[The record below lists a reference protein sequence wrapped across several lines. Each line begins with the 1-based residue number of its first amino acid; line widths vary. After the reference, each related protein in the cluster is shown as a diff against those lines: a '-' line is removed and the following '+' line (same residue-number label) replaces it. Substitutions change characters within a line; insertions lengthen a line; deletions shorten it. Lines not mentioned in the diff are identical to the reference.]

1 MIIRVSMTGEKKE
14 AGKKE
19 KKGVAGYDV
28 GWWNHDEERHEAR
41 IMPG

>member
-19 KKGVAGYDV
+19 KKGVAGYD
-28 GWWNHDEERHEAR
+28 GGTMMRSG
-41 IMPG
+41 MKLG